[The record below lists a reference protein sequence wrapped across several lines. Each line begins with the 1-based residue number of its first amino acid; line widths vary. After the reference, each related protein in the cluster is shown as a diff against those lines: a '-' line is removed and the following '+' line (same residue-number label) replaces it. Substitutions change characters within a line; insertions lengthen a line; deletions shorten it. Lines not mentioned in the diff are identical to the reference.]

1 MVRLELMDLSL
12 GRASNVGKELA
23 RCGGCHPALPLV
35 LACQSTS
42 RAVYWDFPLINS
54 QFCFSTS
61 QLVI

>member
-23 RCGGCHPALPLV
+23 QCGGCHPALLLV
-35 LACQSTS
+35 LGLQSS
-42 RAVYWDFPLINS
+42 SQAVCWDFPLINS
-54 QFCFSTS
+54 QFCFSMS